1 MATTNI
7 SFKFA
12 GKRALVTGAGRGIGR
27 AIAIALSKA
36 GAETYALDRTQA
48 DLDSLVKEVKAIKPI
63 WVELRDWTDT
73 QSVVEGLGQIDLL
86 VNNAAI
92 LQLTPIA
99 DARPEEFD
107 QSFEVNVKAV
117 LNVSQAVAKG
127 LIAKGVPGAIV
138 NISSQE
144 SVRAVEYYGIYGAT
158 KGALDQLTRAMALEL
173 GPHKIRVNSVN
184 PTIVLTEMGKMLWND
199 ESRAEKMKTRIPLGR
214 FAEVSEIVNPVLFLL
229 SDGASMIHGTILMV
243 DGGFTVA

>member
-1 MATTNI
+1 MAANV
-7 SFKFA
+7 SYDFK

-27 AIAIALSKA
+27 AIAIALAKA
-36 GAETYALDRTQA
+36 GAETYAIDRTQK
-48 DLDSLVKEVKAIKPI
+48 DLDDLVKEVPAIKQV
-63 WVELRDWTDT
+63 WLELRDWSDT
-73 QSVVEGLGQIDLL
+73 QSVVASLGKIDLL

-92 LQLTPIA
+92 LQLAPIA

-117 LNVSQAVAKG
+117 LNVSQVVAKG
-127 LIAKGVPGAIV
+127 LIAKNSPGAIV

-144 SVRAVEYYGIYGAT
+144 SSRAVNYHGIYGAT
-158 KGALDQLTRAMALEL
+158 KGALDQLTKIMALEL

-184 PTIVLTEMGKMLWND
+184 PTVVLTEMGKMFFND
-199 ESRAEKMKTRIPLGR
+199 PSRAEKMKARIPLRR
-214 FAEVSEIVNPVLFLL
+214 FAEVSEVVNPVLYLL

-243 DGGFTVA
+243 DGGFQVA